1 MIYKKIKGFLTNS
14 KEEKEKEDLIQSI
27 LDMAEGQEKETF
39 KKKELKNLTIEE
51 LKELKKELKNS

>member
-14 KEEKEKEDLIQSI
+14 KEEKEDLIQSI

-51 LKELKKELKNS
+51 LKNLKKELKNS